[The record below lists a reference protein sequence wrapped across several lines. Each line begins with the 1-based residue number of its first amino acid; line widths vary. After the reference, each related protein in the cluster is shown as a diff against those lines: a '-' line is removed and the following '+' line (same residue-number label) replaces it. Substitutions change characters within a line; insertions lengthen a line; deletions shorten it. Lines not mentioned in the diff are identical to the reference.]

1 MAKSQKPMKYD
12 VIVIGSGLGGLIC
25 ARQLAQ
31 SGRSV
36 LVLEHQRQPGGCLQS
51 YRRGNLEFDTGLHYV
66 GGLAEGQ
73 PLHDVFEAI
82 GLLKLPWQRLDANG
96 FDQITIGRQT
106 YPLAEGFENFADTLA
121 SFFPQQHNALKQFV
135 GLLRNLPSFEES
147 SHVNAYDYLTTL
159 FHNPLLVNVISAAAM
174 KMELRRESLPLF
186 NFVHGLSS
194 YVQSSWRLKGSGNL
208 IVNSLVNDIKAAGG
222 EICCGAEVGRLE
234 EQGGKIV
241 AARCP
246 NGRMFEG
253 SLFISDVHPQ
263 LTFSWLKDSNLLK
276 GIFRRRI
283 NTLENT
289 FGMFTV
295 SLVLKPGELPYFNHN
310 KYVYRKANVWTFSE
324 DAGGVGGVMVSAR
337 VPEDGTEFVR
347 QIDLLTPMPWEM
359 CHHWE
364 KTTVSTS
371 RSTIGR
377 RGEIYE
383 LQKERM
389 ADECIRLA
397 ERVIP
402 GLSKMVEK
410 RYTSTPLTWRDYTL
424 SPCGSAFGVRK
435 DSRAPLLTMLSPKT
449 PVPNL
454 FLTGQ
459 SLVLHGLEGVTR
471 TAFNTLSAAVGIS
484 EK

>member
-1 MAKSQKPMKYD
+1 MAPSQKLMTYD

-36 LVLEHQRQPGGCLQS
+36 LVLERQHQPGGCLQS
-51 YRRGNLEFDTGLHYV
+51 YRRGDMEFDTGLHYV
-66 GGLAEGQ
+66 GGLGEGQ
-73 PLHDVFEAI
+73 ALHDAFEAL
-82 GLLKLPWQRLDANG
+82 GLLKLPWQRLDADG

-106 YPLAEGFENFADTLA
+106 YPLAEGFDHFADTLA
-121 SFFPQQHNALKQFV
+121 TFFPQQHHALKQFV
-135 GLLRNLPSFEES
+135 DLLRELPSFEES
-147 SHVNAYDYLTTL
+147 SQVNAFDYLTTL
-159 FHNPLLVNVISAAAM
+159 FHDPLLVNVLSAAAM

-186 NFVHGLSS
+186 NFVHSLSS
-194 YVQSSWRLKGSGNL
+194 YVQSSWRLKGGGNL
-208 IVNSLVNDIKAAGG
+208 IVNSLVNDLKAAGG
-222 EICCGAEVGRLE
+222 EICCGAEVKRLE
-234 EQGGKIV
+234 EQGGRII
-241 AARCP
+241 AAHGP
-246 NGRMFEG
+246 NGKRFEG
-253 SLFISDVHPQ
+253 RLFISDVHPQ

-276 GIFRRRI
+276 SVFRRRI
-283 NTLENT
+283 NALENT

-295 SLVLKPGELPYFNHN
+295 SLVLKPDTLPYFNHN
-310 KYVYRKANVWTFSE
+310 KYVYRKPNVWTFSE
-324 DAGGVGGVMVSAR
+324 DVGGVGGVMVSAK
-337 VPEDGTEFVR
+337 VPEDGTSFVR
-347 QIDLLTPMPWEM
+347 QIDLITPMPWVM

-364 KTTVSTS
+364 NT
-371 RSTIGR
+371 TIGR

-402 GLSKMVEK
+402 GLNKMVEK

-424 SPCGSAFGVRK
+424 SPCGSAFGIRK

-471 TAFNTLSAAVGIS
+471 TAFNTLDCVMNI
-484 EK
+484 ENYK

>member
-1 MAKSQKPMKYD
+1 MMKYD
-12 VIVIGSGLGGLIC
+12 VIIIGSGLGGLIC

-36 LVLEHQRQPGGCLQS
+36 VVLERQRQPGGCLQS
-51 YRRGNLEFDTGLHYV
+51 YRRGDMDFDTGLHYV
-66 GGLAEGQ
+66 GGLAAGQ
-73 PLHDVFEAI
+73 PLHDAFEML

-96 FDQITIGRQT
+96 FDQVTIGRQT
-106 YPLAEGFENFADTLA
+106 YPLAEGFDRFADTLA
-121 SFFPQQHNALKQFV
+121 AFFPQEHSALKQFV
-135 GLLRNLPSFEES
+135 GMLRNLPSIEES

-159 FHNPLLVNVISAAAM
+159 FHDPLLINVISAGSM

-186 NFVHGLSS
+186 NFAHGLSS

-208 IVNSLVNDIKAAGG
+208 IADSLINDIKAAGG
-222 EICCGAEVGRLE
+222 EICCGAEVERLE
-234 EQGGKIV
+234 EQGGRIV
-241 AARCP
+241 AAHCP
-246 NGRMFEG
+246 NGRLFEG

-263 LTFSWLKDSNLLK
+263 LTFSWLKDSTLLK
-276 GIFRRRI
+276 SVFRRRI
-283 NTLENT
+283 NALENT

-295 SLVLKPGELPYFNHN
+295 SLVLKPGVLPYFNHN
-310 KYVYRKANVWTFSE
+310 KYVYRKPNVWTFYE
-324 DAGGVGGVMVSAR
+324 NAGSVGGVMVSAR
-337 VPEDGTEFVR
+337 VPEDGTQYVR
-347 QIDLLTPMPWEM
+347 QIDLLTPMPWEN
-359 CHHWE
+359 
-364 KTTVSTS
+364 TTL
-371 RSTIGR
+371 GR

-402 GLSKMVEK
+402 GLAQMVEK
-410 RYTSTPLTWRDYTL
+410 RYSSTPLTWRDYTL

-435 DSRAPLLTMLSPKT
+435 DCRMPLLTMLSPKT

-471 TAFNTLSAAVGIS
+471 SAFNTLHAALGQS
-484 EK
+484 

>member
-1 MAKSQKPMKYD
+1 MKYD

-36 LVLEHQRQPGGCLQS
+36 LVLERQHQPGGCLQS
-51 YRRGNLEFDTGLHYV
+51 YRRGDMEFDTGLHYV

-73 PLHDVFEAI
+73 PLHEAFDML
-82 GLLKLPWQRLDANG
+82 GLLKLPWQRLDVEG

-106 YPLAEGFENFADTLA
+106 YPLAEGFDRFADML
-121 SFFPQQHNALKQFV
+121 SGYFPQERHALKQFV
-135 GLLRNLPSFEES
+135 GMLRNLPSFEES
-147 SHVNAYDYLTTL
+147 CQVNAYDYLTTL
-159 FHNPLLVNVISAAAM
+159 FHDPLLINVLSATAM

-186 NFVHGLSS
+186 NFAHSLSS
-194 YVQSSWRLKGSGNL
+194 YIQSSWRLKGSGNL

-222 EICCGAEVGRLE
+222 EICCGAEVKELKEHDGR
-234 EQGGKIV
+234 IV

-246 NGRMFEG
+246 NGKTFEG
-253 SLFISDVHPQ
+253 RVFISDVHPQ
-263 LTFSWLKDSNLLK
+263 LTFSWLNDSSLLK
-276 GIFRRRI
+276 GMFRRRI
-283 NTLENT
+283 NALENT
-289 FGMFTV
+289 FGIFTV
-295 SLVLKPGELPYFNHN
+295 SLVLKPDMLPYFNHN

-324 DAGGVGGVMVSAR
+324 EVGSVGGVMVSAK
-337 VPEDGTEFVR
+337 VPEDGTQFAH
-347 QIDLLTPMPWEM
+347 QIDLLTPMPWVM
-359 CHHWE
+359 CRHWE
-364 KTTVSTS
+364 KTT
-371 RSTIGR
+371 IGR
-377 RGEIYE
+377 RGQIYE
-383 LQKERM
+383 LEKERM

-402 GLSKMVEK
+402 GLAKMVEK

-435 DSRAPLLTMLSPKT
+435 DCRTPLLTMLSPKT

-471 TAFNTLSAAVGIS
+471 TAFNTLHAACGLRPS
-484 EK
+484 K

>member
-1 MAKSQKPMKYD
+1 MTYD

-36 LVLEHQRQPGGCLQS
+36 LVLERQHQPGGCLQS
-51 YRRGNLEFDTGLHYV
+51 YRRGDMEFDTGLHYV
-66 GGLAEGQ
+66 GGLGEGQ
-73 PLHDVFEAI
+73 ALHDAFEAL
-82 GLLKLPWQRLDANG
+82 GLLKLPWQRLDADG

-106 YPLAEGFENFADTLA
+106 YPLAEGFDHFADTLA
-121 SFFPQQHNALKQFV
+121 TFFPQQHHALKQFV
-135 GLLRNLPSFEES
+135 DLLRELPSFEES
-147 SHVNAYDYLTTL
+147 SQVNAFDYLTTL
-159 FHNPLLVNVISAAAM
+159 FHDPLLVNVLSAAAM

-186 NFVHGLSS
+186 NFVHSLSS
-194 YVQSSWRLKGSGNL
+194 YVQSSWRLKGGGNL
-208 IVNSLVNDIKAAGG
+208 IVNSLVNDLKAAGG
-222 EICCGAEVGRLE
+222 EICCGAEVKRLE
-234 EQGGKIV
+234 EQGGRII
-241 AARCP
+241 AAHGP
-246 NGRMFEG
+246 NGKRFEG
-253 SLFISDVHPQ
+253 RLFISDVHPQ

-276 GIFRRRI
+276 SVFRRRI
-283 NTLENT
+283 NALENT

-295 SLVLKPGELPYFNHN
+295 SLVLKPDTLPYFNHN
-310 KYVYRKANVWTFSE
+310 KYVYRKPNVWTFSE
-324 DAGGVGGVMVSAR
+324 DVGGVGGVMVSAK
-337 VPEDGTEFVR
+337 VPEDGTSFVR
-347 QIDLLTPMPWEM
+347 QIDLITPMPWVM

-364 KTTVSTS
+364 NT
-371 RSTIGR
+371 TIGR

-402 GLSKMVEK
+402 GLNKMVEK

-424 SPCGSAFGVRK
+424 SPCGSAFGIRK

-471 TAFNTLSAAVGIS
+471 TAFNTLDCVMNI
-484 EK
+484 ENYK

>member
-1 MAKSQKPMKYD
+1 MKYD

-25 ARQLAQ
+25 ARQLAR

-36 LVLEHQRQPGGCLQS
+36 LVLERQRQPGGCLQS
-51 YRRGNLEFDTGLHYV
+51 YRRGDMEFDTGLHYV

-73 PLHDVFEAI
+73 PLHEAFETL
-82 GLLKLPWQRLDANG
+82 GLLQLPWQRLDADG
-96 FDQITIGRQT
+96 FDRVTIGRQT
-106 YPLAEGFENFADTLA
+106 FPLAEGFDRFADTLA
-121 SFFPQQHNALKQFV
+121 EYFPQERPALEQFV
-135 GLLRNLPSFEES
+135 ELLRRLPSFEES
-147 SHVNAYDYLTTL
+147 CHVNAYDYLTTL
-159 FHNPLLVNVISAAAM
+159 FHDPLLVNVLSAAAM

-186 NFVHGLSS
+186 NFAHALGS

-208 IVNSLVNDIKAAGG
+208 IVNSLVSDIKAAGG
-222 EICCGAEVGRLE
+222 VVCCGAEVKRLE
-234 EQGGKIV
+234 EQGGRIV

-246 NGRMFEG
+246 NGGTFEG
-253 SLFISDVHPQ
+253 RQFISDVHPQ
-263 LTFSWLKDSNLLK
+263 LTFSWLKDSSLSK
-276 GIFRRRI
+276 GVFSRRI
-283 NTLENT
+283 NALENT

-295 SLVLKPGELPYFNHN
+295 SLVLKPGTLPYFNHN

-324 DAGGVGGVMVSAR
+324 HVDGVGGVMVSAR
-337 VPEDGTEFVR
+337 VPEDGTQFVR
-347 QIDLLTPMPWEM
+347 QIDLLTPMPWVM
-359 CHHWE
+359 CRHWE
-364 KTTVSTS
+364 NTS
-371 RSTIGR
+371 VGH

-402 GLSKMVEK
+402 GLANMTEK

-435 DSRAPLLTMLSPKT
+435 DSRTPLFTMLSAKT

-454 FLTGQ
+454 YLTGQ
-459 SLVLHGLEGVTR
+459 SLVLHGLEGVTQ
-471 TAFNTLSAAVGIS
+471 TAFSTLKYVLQPSD
-484 EK
+484 